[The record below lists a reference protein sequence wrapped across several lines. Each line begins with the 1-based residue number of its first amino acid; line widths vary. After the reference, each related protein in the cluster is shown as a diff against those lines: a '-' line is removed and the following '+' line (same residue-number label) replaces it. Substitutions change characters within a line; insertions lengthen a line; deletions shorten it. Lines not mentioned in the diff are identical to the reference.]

1 MKSCLAVIF
10 TLILHQKAKGARHP
24 DVAFLAFHPCGRV
37 ACGAWPL
44 WLPQEAPWSGVI
56 GVGSSPARP
65 GAQGCHSR
73 WAGGPAAP
81 PSREGGVRPV
91 PPCALLPRLL
101 GWSSVP
107 VSCLSVRTSDPSSRG
122 RREGNESV
130 SRRRWN
136 SAPAFI
142 SSLPGRRPWNPKCC
156 DTPERGDIA
165 ARDQHPH
172 AGRSATSDSLI
183 PKSWICVPL
192 REDVLT

>member
-1 MKSCLAVIF
+1 METLHSWLF
-10 TLILHQKAKGARHP
+10 TLV
-24 DVAFLAFHPCGRV
+24 DVLLVGLGPCGFLRKPRGQGSLV
-37 ACGAWPL
+37 WAPAWPGQVPRVPL
-44 WLPQEAPWSGVI
+44 T
-56 GVGSSPARP
+56 VGRGP
-65 GAQGCHSR
+65 GC
-73 WAGGPAAP
+73 P
-81 PSREGGVRPV
+81 PSREGGVRPA

-101 GWSSVP
+101 GWSGVP

-165 ARDQHPH
+165 AWDQHPH

>member
-1 MKSCLAVIF
+1 MWGLAPVASSGSPVVRGHWYG
-10 TLILHQKAKGARHP
+10 LQPGQARCP
-24 DVAFLAFHPCGRV
+24 GVPLTVGRGPGCPPFPGGWGPPCS
-37 ACGAWPL
+37 ALCAP
-44 WLPQEAPWSGVI
+44 PTAPWLVKCPRQLPFSQD
-56 GVGSSPARP
+56 VG
-65 GAQGCHSR
+65 
-73 WAGGPAAP
+73 P
-81 PSREGGVRPV
+81 PPV
-91 PPCALLPRLL
+91 E
-101 GWSSVP
+101 
-107 VSCLSVRTSDPSSRG
+107 G

-165 ARDQHPH
+165 AWDQHPH

>member
-10 TLILHQKAKGARHP
+10 TLILHQKAKGARHR
-24 DVAFLAFHPCGRV
+24 DVAFLAFLLCGRV

-56 GVGSSPARP
+56 GMGSSLARP
-65 GAQGCHSR
+65 GAQGATH
-73 WAGGPAAP
+73 GGQGAWLP
-81 PSREGGVRPV
+81 PFPGGWG

-101 GWSSVP
+101 GWSGVP

-130 SRRRWN
+130 SRHRWN

-165 ARDQHPH
+165 AWDQHPH

>member
-1 MKSCLAVIF
+1 METLHSWLF
-10 TLILHQKAKGARHP
+10 TLVDVLLVGLGPCGFLRKPRGQGSLVWAPAWPGQVPRGATHGGQGAR
-24 DVAFLAFHPCGRV
+24 
-37 ACGAWPL
+37 
-44 WLPQEAPWSGVI
+44 LPPF
-56 GVGSSPARP
+56 P
-65 GAQGCHSR
+65 GG
-73 WAGGPAAP
+73 WG
-81 PSREGGVRPV
+81 

-107 VSCLSVRTSDPSSRG
+107 ISCLSVRTSDPSSRG

-165 ARDQHPH
+165 AQDQHPH

>member
-1 MKSCLAVIF
+1 MWGLAPVASSGSPVVRGHWYG
-10 TLILHQKAKGARHP
+10 LQPGQARCP
-24 DVAFLAFHPCGRV
+24 GVPLTVGR
-37 ACGAWPL
+37 G
-44 WLPQEAPWSGVI
+44 
-56 GVGSSPARP
+56 P
-65 GAQGCHSR
+65 GC
-73 WAGGPAAP
+73 P
-81 PSREGGVRPV
+81 PSREGGVRPA

-101 GWSSVP
+101 GWSGVP

-130 SRRRWN
+130 SRHRWN

-165 ARDQHPH
+165 AWDQHPH

>member
-1 MKSCLAVIF
+1 MWGLAPVASSGSPVVRGHWCG
-10 TLILHQKAKGARHP
+10 LQPGQARCP
-24 DVAFLAFHPCGRV
+24 GVPLTVGR
-37 ACGAWPL
+37 G
-44 WLPQEAPWSGVI
+44 
-56 GVGSSPARP
+56 P
-65 GAQGCHSR
+65 GC
-73 WAGGPAAP
+73 P
-81 PSREGGVRPV
+81 PSREGGVRPA

-101 GWSSVP
+101 GWSGVP

-165 ARDQHPH
+165 AWDQHPH

>member
-1 MKSCLAVIF
+1 MWGLAPVASSGSPVVRGHWCG
-10 TLILHQKAKGARHP
+10 LQPGQARCP
-24 DVAFLAFHPCGRV
+24 GVPLTVGR
-37 ACGAWPL
+37 G
-44 WLPQEAPWSGVI
+44 
-56 GVGSSPARP
+56 P
-65 GAQGCHSR
+65 GC
-73 WAGGPAAP
+73 P
-81 PSREGGVRPV
+81 PSREGGVRPA

-107 VSCLSVRTSDPSSRG
+107 ISCLSVRTSDPSSRG

-165 ARDQHPH
+165 AQDQHPH

>member
-1 MKSCLAVIF
+1 MWGLAPVASSGSPVVRGHWCG
-10 TLILHQKAKGARHP
+10 LQPGQARCP
-24 DVAFLAFHPCGRV
+24 GVPLTVGR
-37 ACGAWPL
+37 G
-44 WLPQEAPWSGVI
+44 
-56 GVGSSPARP
+56 P
-65 GAQGCHSR
+65 GC
-73 WAGGPAAP
+73 P
-81 PSREGGVRPV
+81 PSREGGVRPA

-101 GWSSVP
+101 GWSGVP

-165 ARDQHPH
+165 AQDQHPH

>member
-1 MKSCLAVIF
+1 MIF
-10 TLILHQKAKGARHP
+10 TLILHQKAKGARHR

-56 GVGSSPARP
+56 GMGSSLARP

-81 PSREGGVRPV
+81 LPGRVGSALLRPV
-91 PPCALLPRLL
+91 R
-101 GWSSVP
+101 SSHGSLVGQ
-107 VSCLSVRTSDPSSRG
+107 VSPSAAFQSGRRTPSSGG

-130 SRRRWN
+130 SRHRWN

-165 ARDQHPH
+165 AWDQHPH